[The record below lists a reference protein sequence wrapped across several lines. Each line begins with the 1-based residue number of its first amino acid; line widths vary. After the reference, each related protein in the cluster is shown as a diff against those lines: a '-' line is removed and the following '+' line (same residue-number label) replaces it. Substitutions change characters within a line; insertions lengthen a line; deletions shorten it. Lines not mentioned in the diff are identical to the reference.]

1 MVKQRQKLLS
11 LVDIFHL
18 RLLNSYNIQVYRA
31 STISPCYWACILV
44 WLPHYLLEFVNFGWL
59 IPCPPPPK
67 KKYFRMSRFDCHSF
81 CWNLWTVEDFSF
93 FFLLPWFLHV
103 NCNQWNNGSLIVIGD
118 SNSHIEPFV
127 VDMRIDL
134 HNVLLYINV
143 NINK

>member
-1 MVKQRQKLLS
+1 MAKQRQKLLS

-44 WLPHYLLEFVNFGWL
+44 WLPHCLLEFVNFGWL
-59 IPCPPPPK
+59 IPCAPPPQHK
-67 KKYFRMSRFDCHSF
+67 KKNYFGMSRFDCHTF

-93 FFLLPWFLHV
+93 FFFSHDFYM
-103 NCNQWNNGSLIVIGD
+103 LIVI
-118 SNSHIEPFV
+118 NEIMEVIEPFV

>member
-18 RLLNSYNIQVYRA
+18 RLLIHTIFKYTEPQQYHHVIELA
-31 STISPCYWACILV
+31 SW
-44 WLPHYLLEFVNFGWL
+44 
-59 IPCPPPPK
+59 
-67 KKYFRMSRFDCHSF
+67 FDCLTA
-81 CWNLWTVEDFSF
+81 CWNLWTLDGWSLAPPPKKLFWHVYVWLPHFLLELVNCSRFFFF